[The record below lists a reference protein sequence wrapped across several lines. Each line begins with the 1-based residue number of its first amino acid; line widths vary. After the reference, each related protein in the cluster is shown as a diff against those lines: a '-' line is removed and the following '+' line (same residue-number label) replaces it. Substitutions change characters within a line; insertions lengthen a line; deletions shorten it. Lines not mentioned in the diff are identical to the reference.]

1 MKNSNTAMTKAANEI
16 RKDPVKAITFLR
28 RVLGEFH
35 FPEVN
40 DEEAARVWEQI
51 KRDGLTPIDSS
62 NSLHI
67 FADQYQVGDEV
78 YEALF
83 PIGGNTETPMS
94 IGKKTF
100 YNWDERI
107 KEHSSGKSK
116 S

>member
-1 MKNSNTAMTKAANEI
+1 MRNKIDELS
-16 RKDPVKAITFLR
+16 KDPVKSIEFLR

-35 FPEVN
+35 FLEVS
-40 DEEAARVWEQI
+40 DEEAAQVWEQI
-51 KRDGLTPIDSS
+51 KREGLKPINSS

-67 FADQYQVGDEV
+67 FADEYQVGNEV